1 MSFVPGLEL
10 SRRFH
15 REVVAPVLAARF
27 PRLRYAAARM
37 DNGSEL
43 FGYDTPRSRDHDWG
57 PRVQILLDGAD
68 AGSADEV
75 LAAVGRA
82 LPETFHGVPTRFAPD
97 ADRGLGV
104 PAIDGAKHGITVRE
118 VGDWCR
124 QALGFDPLAGV
135 GLLDWLAVP
144 TQRLAEFTG
153 GDVFHDGLPTV
164 GADRGGQLPV
174 GGLVARRA
182 RLAWY
187 PPDVWRYVLA
197 GAWSRVAGE
206 EPFVGRCGEVGDEL
220 GGAVIAARIVRDL
233 MRLALLLDRRY
244 PPYGK
249 WVGTAFAQLPDV
261 DGLGTALA
269 DVLAATGPAQRQH
282 RLCRAY
288 ELLAGRT
295 NSCGLAGWVEPTV
308 RPFHDRPFLVL
319 DAGRFVRALR
329 GTIEDPWLRALPPLG
344 AADQLVDHPAVL
356 TDAARTRSVVAAA
369 LGLQPASGR
378 QPAVRTPNE
387 R

>member
-15 REVVAPVLAARF
+15 REVVAPVLADRF
-27 PRLRYAAARM
+27 PRLCYAAARM
-37 DNGSEL
+37 DNGSDL
-43 FGYDTPRSRDHDWG
+43 FGYDTQRSRDHDWG

-68 AGSADEV
+68 AALADRVLSAI
-75 LAAVGRA
+75 GRA
-82 LPETFHGVPTRFAPD
+82 LPRTFHGVPTRFAPD
-97 ADRGLGV
+97 AGRGLGV
-104 PAIDGAKHGITVRE
+104 PAIDGTRHGVTVRE

-135 GLLDWLAVP
+135 ALLDWLAVP

-153 GDVFHDGLPTV
+153 GDVFHDGLPAA
-164 GADRGGQLPV
+164 GIGGNGEPAG
-174 GGLVARRA
+174 GGLAVRRTQ
-182 RLAWY
+182 LAWY

-197 GAWSRVAGE
+197 GAWSRVAEE

-220 GGAVIAARIVRDL
+220 GGAVVAARIVRDL

-249 WVGTAFAQLPDV
+249 WVGTAFARLRDI
-261 DGLGTALA
+261 DGLATALA
-269 DVLAATGPAQRQH
+269 DVLAAAGPAQRQR

-288 ELLAGRT
+288 ELLAVRT
-295 NSCGLAGWVEPTV
+295 NRCGLAGPVEPTV

-319 DAGRFVRALR
+319 DAGRFTRALR
-329 GTIEDPWLRALPPLG
+329 GAIGDPRLRALPPLG

-369 LGLQPASGR
+369 LGLNQAPGGQP
-378 QPAVRTPNE
+378 PAPVPNE